1 MYASVS
7 RPGKSPPWPPI
18 ATSPPA
24 THRPRRGRTLA
35 SVKRHA
41 CGASDQLAATGR
53 ISHVADVVPHWPC
66 LSMTCSRVQRV
77 RSNAI
82 ASSSVSVHSGG
93 RVKALKRSFAGAHIS
108 GHCHCVCLRT
118 RRIAR
123 AWSFR
128 VRSRRLFC
136 RAAVACVATTVGH
149 RVPTSGSAART
160 GSHSFNDGPS
170 NDVRS
175 AGRVDREARTAPG
188 GSSSECHADEPTE
201 TALRPRDAG
210 ARPPTRVQDLATTRL
225 N

>member
-93 RVKALKRSFAGAHIS
+93 RVKALKRVLRRRPHLGALPLRLSSHAPHRAG
-108 GHCHCVCLRT
+108 VELP
-118 RRIAR
+118 R
-123 AWSFR
+123 AVSSPF
-128 VRSRRLFC
+128 L
-136 RAAVACVATTVGH
+136 
-149 RVPTSGSAART
+149 
-160 GSHSFNDGPS
+160 
-170 NDVRS
+170 
-175 AGRVDREARTAPG
+175 PG
-188 GSSSECHADEPTE
+188 GSCMRRDNGWSS
-201 TALRPRDAG
+201 RPHQRICSKDG
-210 ARPPTRVQDLATTRL
+210 LAFL
-225 N
+225 